1 MDENATGSTN
11 LWSGVVAAAAL
22 AALGTDAPAATVPA
36 AARISVNG
44 RMGGTAGRR
53 RLPSSEKGGGN
64 VPTLDRWTPLR
75 ELDRMERRMRRLF
88 EDRGLF
94 AFEAPAT
101 DVYETDTDYVVELE
115 VPGFDREELAVEVSD
130 HALVVKGEHHE
141 EAEKAGRELLLHE
154 RLERRFER
162 RFELPLEVDA
172 EQVAASCE
180 KGVLTLHVPKTGA
193 QAERRSIEITT
204 P

>member
-1 MDENATGSTN
+1 VN
-11 LWSGVVAAAAL
+11 VVL
-22 AALGTDAPAATVPA
+22 
-36 AARISVNG
+36 
-44 RMGGTAGRR
+44 
-53 RLPSSEKGGGN
+53 
-64 VPTLDRWTPLR
+64 TLDKRTPLR

-101 DVYETDTDYVVELE
+101 DVYETDSDYVVELE
-115 VPGFDREELAVEVSD
+115 VPGFDRSELTVEVSD
-130 HALVVKGEHHE
+130 HALVVKGEHE
-141 EAEKAGRELLLHE
+141 ETAEKSGVELLLHE

-162 RFELPLEVDA
+162 RFELPYEVDLDKVVA
-172 EQVAASCE
+172 ECD

-193 QAERRSIEITT
+193 IAAPRPVEITT